1 MRSEPAW
8 ILTRWGPGATWQQV
22 RILWFSF
29 LTGAKVFIF
38 FGGILPGLA
47 NIMGQ
52 AIAKIDKEI
61 DDSIMRP
68 TLRVK

>member
-1 MRSEPAW
+1 MAAGTNSLVFVSDR
-8 ILTRWGPGATWQQV
+8 LQ
-22 RILWFSF
+22 SF
-29 LTGAKVFIF
+29 HFL
-38 FGGILPGLA
+38 GGILPGLA